1 MGPLLVPKERREKH
15 VAQPCVTPFRSQV
28 LAVVCGPKSGTVCS
42 PNGATMHA
50 TIVRCARAHVQL
62 ARQSF
67 CCVAKNT
74 LSEHRNLCYLS
85 QPCPFCTCNSAV
97 IVVGNGRG
105 HVATDCAEPSA
116 CAATPL
122 LDTSVWLAM
131 ARPCARRSNHRR
143 PAAAAVVGLAHHV
156 QGPAGPLNISLRQ
169 QPAPLCF
176 TLVWGMRVLTEMCA
190 EEKTMWQDVVTV
202 LQDPQLFDP
211 ADVTKSFAADRVVV
225 AVKVRNQ
232 GRFIADP
239 MNIRGF
245 SRRRT
250 LTSVNVKN
258 GSILDVALGRP

>member
-1 MGPLLVPKERREKH
+1 MRDTFSVAGLALVR
-15 VAQPCVTPFRSQV
+15 
-28 LAVVCGPKSGTVCS
+28 GPKSGTVCS

-50 TIVRCARAHVQL
+50 TIVRCAHAHVQL

-74 LSEHRNLCYLS
+74 LSEHRSLCYLS
-85 QPCPFCTCNSAV
+85 QPCPFCMCNSAV
-97 IVVGNGRG
+97 IVVGNVRG